1 MSGIPPRPPGP
12 PGMMPPGMMPQIS
25 SRRACRPW
33 AQHATTGHACRR
45 RKVVCPRWAVPR
57 LAHLRPRPTYRWLG
71 QPPGAP
77 PPVSPAVGSAATPI
91 LGQGL
96 LAPNSTAYPPP
107 LPEVPGL
114 FPSGMRPTGME
125 LGQEQVLA
133 ILLPKRHDDI
143 PDDETEELP
152 GALKPYAAGLRPA
165 TRPTGSPWQQEIIYE
180 RLGKS
185 DTEIE
190 SINRHYFNAAA
201 ESTTRSFPTIG

>member
-1 MSGIPPRPPGP
+1 MGGVPAGASPPPPQLQMAG
-12 PGMMPPGMMPQIS
+12 
-25 SRRACRPW
+25 
-33 AQHATTGHACRR
+33 
-45 RKVVCPRWAVPR
+45 
-57 LAHLRPRPTYRWLG
+57 L
-71 QPPGAP
+71 PPGAP

-114 FPSGMRPTGME
+114 FPSDMRPTGME

-190 SINRHYFNAAA
+190 SINRHYFNAAESYDA
-201 ESTTRSFPTIG
+201 ELSNDRVKAIGVLPRHALWG